1 MAKHIQDT
9 DHSAILKREN
19 LTLHV
24 MYAKKQMSLNGPA
37 RPCARAVCGQPRR
50 THTRA
55 GRSARSGRPRL
66 ARPGPGIVEKP
77 TPTEPG
83 LRPHGA
89 IPALHSRRDRPAP
102 VSHLFWCVVALCGAE
117 CVSAVTPQGR
127 PDSRKSG
134 ARPWAAGKRPGAPVE
149 PGGLGRLGRLSRGPR
164 RVTALF

>member
-1 MAKHIQDT
+1 MG
-9 DHSAILKREN
+9 LRV
-19 LTLHV
+19 L
-24 MYAKKQMSLNGPA
+24 
-37 RPCARAVCGQPRR
+37 ARAQSAGNSAAR
-50 THTRA
+50 THAQA
-55 GRSARSGRPRL
+55 GAPGAGDRL

-102 VSHLFWCVVALCGAE
+102 VSHLFWCVVALRGAE
-117 CVSAVTPQGR
+117 CVSAVTPPGR

-149 PGGLGRLGRLSRGPR
+149 PGGLGRLGRLSLGPR